1 MFDEQPDG
9 DLHGECAAEIHR
21 LEIALKIK
29 TEEHDCCAED
39 LLSMRNLMGQCY
51 AKLLKFG
58 VEKSDPLLMDELK
71 LTLMD
76 EPPYQNAVQAAFDG
90 IGHATHG

>member
-39 LLSMRNLMGQCY
+39 LLSMRNLIGQCY

-58 VEKSDPLLMDELK
+58 VENSDPLLMDELK
-71 LTLMD
+71 LTLMYD
-76 EPPYQNAVQAAFDG
+76 PPYQNAVQAAFDG
-90 IGHATHG
+90 LVQTPKC

>member
-29 TEEHDCCAED
+29 TEEHGCCAED
-39 LLSMRNLMGQCY
+39 LATKHGGIS
-51 AKLLKFG
+51 
-58 VEKSDPLLMDELK
+58 
-71 LTLMD
+71 
-76 EPPYQNAVQAAFDG
+76 AVRVDANVRG
-90 IGHATHG
+90 SNGHDSTE